1 MIIIEKNM
9 MLINNK
15 THMLQPTG
23 KRTQNENLND
33 HSVIQIILLQE

>member
-15 THMLQPTG
+15 THMLQPG
-23 KRTQNENLND
+23 KRTQHENLND
-33 HSVIQIILLQE
+33 HSVIQIILLQG